1 MVTGHENSDDDDDD
15 DDDCVSS
22 IELFED
28 RLAGHSFGVD
38 VDVDVNGNGYLYE
51 CFKWSSNDSR
61 SDANSEDIR
70 IDFV

>member
-1 MVTGHENSDDDDDD
+1 MVTGHDNSDDDEDD

-28 RLAGHSFGVD
+28 KLGHSFGVE
-38 VDVDVNGNGYLYE
+38 VDVDNGSGYLYE

-61 SDANSEDIR
+61 SDANNDDI
-70 IDFV
+70 